1 MSSAEAL
8 VEQIYSQYDADHD
21 GNMTLAES
29 RPFYES
35 LVGKRADLGL
45 TLENHQEWFAKIDK
59 NSSGTIT
66 KDELVEYFKSINFE
80 G

>member
-8 VEQIYSQYDADHD
+8 ADQIFAEYDGDHD
-21 GNMTLAES
+21 GNMTPEES
-29 RPFYES
+29 KPFFES

-45 TLENHQEWFAKIDK
+45 VAENHQEWFAKIDK
-59 NSSGTIT
+59 NNSGTIT
-66 KDELVEYFKSINFE
+66 KEELVEYFKSINFE